1 MGLPRL
7 RSLARL
13 GIWGFALGYFLAYVP
28 YSALTKALSGGHLAS
43 YPEHVSGFELLP
55 ISALASL
62 VAMFIAITVL
72 GWWQHASRLRVGR
85 WSIPFPGRW
94 TFLSGLCTAGII
106 ATTTL
111 AYTFEGVSIVFMML
125 LMRGGLLVLAPIV
138 DKVTGRRVRWFSW
151 AALAMSMGALLVAFS
166 SDAGFAVTATAL
178 ADVFIYL
185 LSYFVRL
192 RFMSKIAKSDDPVVR
207 ARYFVEEQMVATPA
221 MVAVL
226 VVLAFIDHGQFS
238 HDIRAGFTTF
248 FDRPIVLQGILVGL
262 FSQGTGIFGGLIL
275 LDGRENSFCIPVNRA
290 SSILAG
296 VAASYVLV
304 AIGLP
309 APDASQLLGASLI
322 VGAIGFLSIPPLLEK
337 RRARRAL

>member
-1 MGLPRL
+1 
-7 RSLARL
+7 
-13 GIWGFALGYFLAYVP
+13 
-28 YSALTKALSGGHLAS
+28 
-43 YPEHVSGFELLP
+43 
-55 ISALASL
+55 
-62 VAMFIAITVL
+62 
-72 GWWQHASRLRVGR
+72 
-85 WSIPFPGRW
+85 
-94 TFLSGLCTAGII
+94 
-106 ATTTL
+106 
-111 AYTFEGVSIVFMML
+111 
-125 LMRGGLLVLAPIV
+125 
-138 DKVTGRRVRWFSW
+138 
-151 AALAMSMGALLVAFS
+151 
-166 SDAGFAVTATAL
+166 
-178 ADVFIYL
+178 
-185 LSYFVRL
+185 
-192 RFMSKIAKSDDPVVR
+192 
-207 ARYFVEEQMVATPA
+207 EQMVATPA